1 MVRFTGLTT
10 VTNKIILVVDDSRT
24 MTLSLRSNLEH
35 NGFTVVTAIDG
46 VDALEKLKAG
56 LKPDLIITDI
66 KMPRMDGLELIREI
80 KLLPEVRFVPILTLT
95 TENNPKKREASKQMG
110 ATGWLVKPISG
121 TDLIQ
126 VVKQVVPGA

>member
-35 NGFTVVTAIDG
+35 NGFSVVTAVDG

>member
-1 MVRFTGLTT
+1 
-10 VTNKIILVVDDSRT
+10 
-24 MTLSLRSNLEH
+24 
-35 NGFTVVTAIDG
+35 
-46 VDALEKLKAG
+46 
-56 LKPDLIITDI
+56 
-66 KMPRMDGLELIREI
+66 MPRMDGLELIREI